1 MKQSIIQTF
10 VYKIAIVSLYLYL
23 NIVDILTISCIFSY
37 NKFRG
42 VNIPLNIILL
52 VGICIETYT
61 YYYKCIQI
69 EKCISNVIFN
79 LSINYS
85 IFSFMIYIS
94 WIIFYTDKELFSTIQ
109 LIILPFLKCFSTI
122 LNYYICRI
130 RLLRNFE
137 IQKDTNININENE
150 SETETYLIESV

>member
-1 MKQSIIQTF
+1 MKQSIIHTF
-10 VYKIAIVSLYLYL
+10 IDTIAITTLYIYL
-23 NIVDILTISCIFSY
+23 NLVDILTISCIFSY
-37 NKFRG
+37 SKFRDI
-42 VNIPLNIILL
+42 NILLNIILL

-61 YYYKCIQI
+61 FYYKCIQI
-69 EKCISNVIFN
+69 EKCISNFIYN

-85 IFSFMIYIS
+85 FFSFIIYIS

-109 LIILPFLKCFSTI
+109 LILLPFLKCFSTM

-137 IQKDTNININENE
+137 IQKEINTNININESE
-150 SETETYLIESV
+150 SETYLIESV